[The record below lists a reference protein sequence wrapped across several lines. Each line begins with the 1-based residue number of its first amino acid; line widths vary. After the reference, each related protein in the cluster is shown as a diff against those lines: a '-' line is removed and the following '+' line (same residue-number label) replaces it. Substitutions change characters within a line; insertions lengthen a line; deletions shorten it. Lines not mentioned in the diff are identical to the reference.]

1 MGRDFYKTLQVD
13 RNADEDAIKKS
24 YRKLA
29 VIYHPDKSQPDQRQ
43 EATTKF
49 QEIAEAYE
57 VLSNPE
63 QRRIYD
69 AYGEEGLKGGAA
81 PPGTPSSSSSFGGFG
96 FGQGRSSAT
105 FRTYSPMDEDH
116 ARQIFEAFFGGGS
129 GGRGSMFGNY
139 RNMGGGGLG
148 GLRPSAPFSA
158 FAGDSSTMRRSRG
171 PTVTTAS
178 DPFSSI
184 FDMSYD
190 DAEDIGSAFP
200 FGGNRQTS
208 SCGRSGPSSRP
219 PTAPQKV
226 EIPFP
231 LTLEEL
237 YQGTTKHL
245 KIKRRITD
253 AISNKSMS
261 IEETLEV
268 DVKPGWREGTRIT
281 FEGKGDELP
290 GRPPQDLVFVVKQKP
305 HNVFTREG
313 DNLMVHDTVD
323 IATALGGGVVEVP
336 ALDGRNVGL
345 RIDQVIHPG
354 SVHVVTGDGMPRSKA
369 TTSLSSRGDLHIK
382 FDVKF
387 PSKVLSPLEK
397 AQLQAL
403 LGEK

>member
-13 RNADEDAIKKS
+13 RNADEDALKKA

-69 AYGEEGLKGGAA
+69 AYGEEGLKGGAP
-81 PPGTPSSSSSFGGFG
+81 PPGTPFSSSSSFGGFG
-96 FGQGRSSAT
+96 FGPGRSSAT

-116 ARQIFEAFFGGGS
+116 ARHIFEAFFGGGS
-129 GGRGSMFGNY
+129 GSRGSMFGNS
-139 RNMGGGGLG
+139 RNMGDS
-148 GLRPSAPFSA
+148 RQSAPFSA
-158 FAGDSSTMRRSRG
+158 FAGNSSTMRSRSRG
-171 PTVTTAS
+171 PTVTTTS
-178 DPFSSI
+178 GPFSSI

-190 DAEDIGSAFP
+190 DAEDIGTAFP
-200 FGGNRQTS
+200 FGNRQS
-208 SCGRSGPSSRP
+208 SSYGRSGPSSRP

-226 EIPFP
+226 EIPLA

-245 KIKRRITD
+245 KIKRKITD
-253 AISNKSMS
+253 AVSNKSMS

-281 FEGKGDELP
+281 FQGKGDELP

-305 HNVFTREG
+305 HSVFTREG

-336 ALDGRNVGL
+336 ALDGRKVGV

-354 SVHVVTGDGMPRSKA
+354 SVYVVTGEGMPRSKA
-369 TTSLSSRGDLHIK
+369 TTTTSVSGRGDLHIK

-387 PSKVLSPLEK
+387 PRKVLSSLEK
-397 AQLQAL
+397 SQLQAL